1 MQSLTLT
8 RHAQCAKPPEEIS
21 IFSRI
26 LYKKIFLRC
35 LRGGPGS
42 PRGRGPVSTT
52 WNYVSSSKAAE
63 AAEATGKCALP
74 ATALGSLP
82 RQSCGAA
89 VFHRQ
94 SGGAAGGREEVPGG
108 KAGGAEPLS
117 PGCCPAAGQGYAFNG
132 GSTAVCGEGEVSA
145 IATKSSVVHMFC
157 LDARTHDV
165 IKCNLTER
173 QYVCVDSG
181 TMVISFFQ

>member
-1 MQSLTLT
+1 M
-8 RHAQCAKPPEEIS
+8 
-21 IFSRI
+21 
-26 LYKKIFLRC
+26 
-35 LRGGPGS
+35 
-42 PRGRGPVSTT
+42 
-52 WNYVSSSKAAE
+52 
-63 AAEATGKCALP
+63 
-74 ATALGSLP
+74 
-82 RQSCGAA
+82 
-89 VFHRQ
+89 
-94 SGGAAGGREEVPGG
+94 PGG

-117 PGCCPAAGQGYAFNG
+117 PGCCPAAGQDYAFNG